1 MMCLGWMDSQAEF
14 ENLKFKPTGIFIDGS
29 AVVALQSMLHIK
41 AGSAELQG
49 CNMPLHQW
57 LIVHLHPE

>member
-1 MMCLGWMDSQAEF
+1 MDFWAEV
-14 ENLKFKPTGIFIDGS
+14 ENLKFKTTGILLDGS

-49 CNMPLHQW
+49 
-57 LIVHLHPE
+57 E